1 MKEDFKVGDILIC
14 KKAIDSEHQF
24 VPRIQM
30 IQGAEYRVSEVLAR
44 YISIV
49 MNSTAKD
56 FIDETKYS
64 KDWIPMLVNKEY
76 FSIGESLPYTND
88 KRSYSAWDKWFY
100 TKSELREMKLKKL
113 GI

>member
-1 MKEDFKVGDILIC
+1 MKEDFKAGDILIC
-14 KKAIDSEHQF
+14 KKAIDSDHQF

-56 FIDETKYS
+56 FIDETK
-64 KDWIPMLVNKEY
+64 NKEY
-76 FSIGESLPYTND
+76 FSFATFNTHHHIEEH

-100 TKSELREMKLKKL
+100 TKSEIREMKLKEL

>member
-1 MKEDFKVGDILIC
+1 MKEDFKAGDILIC

-56 FIDETKYS
+56 FIDETK
-64 KDWIPMLVNKEY
+64 NKEY
-76 FSIGESLPYTND
+76 FSIGESLPYTD

-100 TKSELREMKLKKL
+100 TKSELREMKLKNL

>member
-1 MKEDFKVGDILIC
+1 MKEDFKAGDILIC

-49 MNSTAKD
+49 MNNTKD
-56 FIDETKYS
+56 FIETK
-64 KDWIPMLVNKEY
+64 NKEY
-76 FSIGESLPYTND
+76 FSIGESLPYTNN

-100 TKSELREMKLKKL
+100 TKSELREMKLKEL

>member
-1 MKEDFKVGDILIC
+1 MKEDFKAGDILIC

-30 IQGAEYRVSEVLAR
+30 IQGAEYRVTEVLAR

-56 FIDETKYS
+56 FIDETK
-64 KDWIPMLVNKEY
+64 NKEY
-76 FSIGESLPYTND
+76 FSIGESLPYTNN

-100 TKSELREMKLKKL
+100 TKSELREMKLKEL

>member
-1 MKEDFKVGDILIC
+1 MKEDFKAGDILIC

-49 MNSTAKD
+49 MNNTKD
-56 FIDETKYS
+56 FIETKN
-64 KDWIPMLVNKEY
+64 KDY
-76 FSIGESLPYTND
+76 FSIGESLPYTD

-100 TKSELREMKLKKL
+100 TKSELREMKLKEL

>member
-1 MKEDFKVGDILIC
+1 MKEDFKAGDILIC
-14 KKAIDSEHQF
+14 KKAIDSDHQF

-30 IQGAEYRVSEVLAR
+30 IQGAEYRVIEVLAR

-56 FIDETKYS
+56 FIDETK
-64 KDWIPMLVNKEY
+64 NKEY
-76 FSIGESLPYTND
+76 FSIGESLPYTSN

-100 TKSELREMKLKKL
+100 TKQELREMKLKNL

>member
-14 KKAIDSEHQF
+14 KKTIDSEHQF

-49 MNSTAKD
+49 LNSTKD
-56 FIDETKYS
+56 FIDETK
-64 KDWIPMLVNKEY
+64 NKEY
-76 FSIGESLPYTND
+76 FSIGESLPYTDKSLPYTD

-100 TKSELREMKLKKL
+100 TKSELREMKLKEL

>member
-1 MKEDFKVGDILIC
+1 MKVDFKVGDILIC
-14 KKAIDSEHQF
+14 KKTIDNEHFF

-30 IQGAEYRVSEVLAR
+30 DQGTEYRVCEVLTR

-49 MNSTAKD
+49 INSTNKD
-56 FIDETKYS
+56 FIDETKH
-64 KDWIPMLVNKEY
+64 KEY
-76 FSIGESLPYTND
+76 FSYDEYSPYERRFGPLN
-88 KRSYSAWDKWFY
+88 SAWDKWFY

>member
-14 KKAIDSEHQF
+14 KKTIDSEHQF

-56 FIDETKYS
+56 FIDETK
-64 KDWIPMLVNKEY
+64 NKEY
-76 FSIGESLPYTND
+76 FSIGESLPYTD

-100 TKSELREMKLKKL
+100 TKSELREMKLKEL

>member
-1 MKEDFKVGDILIC
+1 MKEDFKAGDILIC

-30 IQGAEYRVSEVLAR
+30 IRGTEYRVNEVLAR

-49 MNSTAKD
+49 MNSTAKAGV
-56 FIDETKYS
+56 FTS
-64 KDWIPMLVNKEY
+64 NEY
-76 FSIGESLPYTND
+76 FSNGEGIENKFPSLPYTD

-100 TKSELREMKLKKL
+100 TKSEIREMKFKNL

>member
-1 MKEDFKVGDILIC
+1 MKEDFKAGDILIC
-14 KKAIDSEHQF
+14 KKTIDSEHQF

-56 FIDETKYS
+56 FIDETK
-64 KDWIPMLVNKEY
+64 NKEY
-76 FSIGESLPYTND
+76 FSNGESLPYTD

-100 TKSELREMKLKKL
+100 TKSELREMKLKEL